1 MNVQQTPPMAL
12 KFINREIKER
22 TGKLV
27 LSDCGLREIPREVFE
42 MEWLEE
48 LVITNGYITKEEK
61 SRQQSKVA
69 KKVVKMK
76 GSIREPN
83 FLNEIPKEIGQ
94 LQHLKKI
101 RIGGGDA
108 EKNWAISDVEIV
120 SNLSKLEEVNLRK
133 NSISD
138 ISPIG
143 KLKSLQF
150 LNLEDNSISD
160 ISSIGKLLELHDLN
174 LAENKISDITPLQ
187 NLQNLQILDLS
198 KNIEI
203 KDFGIIGELKNLE
216 LLILIINGISDISF
230 LENLV
235 GLKYLNLEV
244 NEIGELEVIAK
255 LNNLETLFLSS
266 NQFSRIKPLINLPK
280 LKTLVLNYNK
290 ITDCPP
296 EVWQTNDIHQIR
308 AYFEGM
314 SRDATSNI
322 EQKIDIQP
330 NLEISSKNISPDLDE
345 KTRDVLGGGKN
356 FEELFGEEEEV
367 KSAPEI
373 DDVKLIFVGN
383 SGTGK
388 TQLSKF
394 FETGKLDKKRETTH
408 GIRLN
413 RWLPQGKVSPAFNEI
428 KDKVA
433 ANIWDFGGQEYY
445 HGTFRLFLSNH
456 AVYILLWE
464 TDTNKND
471 IISTE
476 VRDEESEELQHY
488 HYKYWL
494 DNIRHFAPDSPILIV
509 QNKVDKDQRQRIST
523 TWIDEY
529 NIFGDHHISLHEAA
543 KTGTSKYKW
552 SFDTFCNDLSE
563 CFEIILKRK
572 AEQKRSIAWL
582 KIRDAVVEVSKAKK
596 KNPENPFSKHLK
608 IGKSIDIKD
617 FEKAC
622 LEIESELTESEI
634 YTMPRWLHNSGLVI
648 YFGGDDILNDT
659 VYLDP
664 IWVTAGIY
672 KILNETVRAR
682 NGVFSKEDINAKK
695 GLDEET
701 VLALMKEMEIV
712 FEKIDE
718 PGTYVAPQ
726 YLPETHPVE
735 DLYEIAANGLQQK
748 AYYVRLPLYFFRKV
762 LQRMIFFYGMAQNV
776 DAKYYWKQ
784 GILFEKK
791 GTKVMFKGIMPSQA
805 SESAGDQSMDN
816 EHGIFLI
823 GAQPSP
829 AARDIQKEVFHI
841 IAEILDEKDL
851 AKIHRETS
859 GLEFSLNEKKNLKSK
874 IIYSD
879 IHHRPNNWTSRYE
892 TEDAPRWLKKMEVS
906 TNGEDFV
913 NYLDL
918 CNANRKESVFI
929 PSIPNR
935 LADGTLTQDKRLRIH
950 DFELLLDDQPQR
962 PLKVFFS
969 YSHKDTEIMNQLAV
983 HLAPL
988 KRLEKIETWSDK
1000 AIQAGDEWDESIKNN
1015 LQNSDIILFLVSADF
1030 IASSYIWEK
1039 EIPLAMELKNNLSE
1053 RVKRVI
1059 PIYLRPFDFNG
1070 LDFSELEMVPKNAT
1084 GHLTA
1089 ISQWENM
1096 DEAFMEVAKSI
1107 REVIENTK

>member
-12 KFINREIKER
+12 KYINRERKER

-27 LSDCGLREIPREVFE
+27 LSDCGLREIPKEVFE

-48 LVITNGYITKEEK
+48 LVITNGYVSEEEK
-61 SRQQSKVA
+61 SLQQSKVA

-76 GSIREPN
+76 ESIREPN
-83 FLNEIPKEIGQ
+83 FLSEIPKEIGV
-94 LQHLKKI
+94 LQSLKRIK
-101 RIGGGDA
+101 IGGRDTD
-108 EKNWAISDVEIV
+108 ESWAISDCRKLG
-120 SNLSKLEEVNLRK
+120 SLTKLEEVDLSH

-138 ISPIG
+138 IRFIGRLGKIKYLNFEMNKLYDISPIG
-143 KLKSLQF
+143 SLQKLQE
-150 LNLEDNSISD
+150 LNLSYNVAIVDYSILK
-160 ISSIGKLLELHDLN
+160 KL
-174 LAENKISDITPLQ
+174 EN
-187 NLQNLQILDLS
+187 
-198 KNIEI
+198 
-203 KDFGIIGELKNLE
+203 LKNLS
-216 LLILIINGISDISF
+216 LDRNGISDISF
-230 LENLV
+230 LEDLKELTHLRIMLNEVSNLEV
-235 GLKYLNLEV
+235 ISKLENLTSLFLNHNEIIKVKPLIHLKKLKYLSLVDN
-244 NEIGELEVIAK
+244 
-255 LNNLETLFLSS
+255 
-266 NQFSRIKPLINLPK
+266 PIN
-280 LKTLVLNYNK
+280 
-290 ITDCPP
+290 DCPP
-296 EVWQTNDIHQIR
+296 EVYQTNDIHQIR
-308 AYFEGM
+308 AYFDGI
-314 SRDATSNI
+314 SRDAPSNI
-322 EQKIDIQP
+322 AQKIDTQP
-330 NLEISSKNISPDLDE
+330 NLEISSKNIPPNLDE
-345 KTRDVLGGGKN
+345 KTRDVLGGNKN
-356 FEELFGEEEEV
+356 FEELFGEDE
-367 KSAPEI
+367 KIKPTPEI
-373 DDVKLIFVGN
+373 DDIKLIFVGN
-383 SGTGK
+383 SGVGK

-394 FETGKLDKKRETTH
+394 FETGKLNKERETTH

-413 RWLPQGKVSPAFNEI
+413 RWLPKGKASPAFNI
-428 KDKVA
+428 LKDKVA

-445 HGTFRLFLSNH
+445 HGTFRLFLSNF

-476 VRDEESEELQHY
+476 VREEESEDLQHY

-529 NIFGDHHISLHEAA
+529 KIFGDHYISLHEAA
-543 KTGTSKYKW
+543 KTEDSKYKW

-563 CFEIILKRK
+563 CFNKILKRK

-596 KNPENPFSKHLK
+596 KNPKNPFSKYLK
-608 IGKSIDIKD
+608 VGKSINTKD

-622 LEIESELTESEI
+622 LEIEPELTKNEI

-648 YFGGDDILNDT
+648 YFGDDDILNDT

-664 IWVTAGIY
+664 IWVTTGIY

-682 NGVFSKEDINAKK
+682 KGIFSKKDINAKK
-695 GLDEET
+695 GLNEET

-718 PGTYVAPQ
+718 PDTFVAPQ

-735 DLYEIAANGLQQK
+735 DLYAIAANGLQQK

-762 LQRMIFFYGMAQNV
+762 LQRMIFFYGMSQNV

-805 SESAGDQSMDN
+805 SDSVDDQSMDD

-823 GAQPSP
+823 GAQPSV

-851 AKIHRETS
+851 AKIHQSSEVKKS
-859 GLEFSLNEKKNLKSK
+859 GKSK
-874 IIYSD
+874 IGNVPFSD

-892 TEDAPRWLKKMEVS
+892 TEDAPRWLRKMEVS

-918 CNANRKESVFI
+918 CHANRKESVFI
-929 PSIPNR
+929 ASIPNR
-935 LADGTLTQDKRLRIH
+935 MPDGTMTREKRLRIH

-1000 AIQAGDEWDESIKNN
+1000 AIQAGDEWDEAIKNN
-1015 LQNSDIILFLVSADF
+1015 LRDSDIILFLVSADF

-1039 EIPLAMELKNNLSE
+1039 EIPLAMELRNNLSE

-1059 PIYLRPFDFNG
+1059 PIYLRPFDFSG
-1070 LDFSELEMVPKNAT
+1070 LNFSDLEMVPKNTT

-1107 REVIENTK
+1107 REIIESTK

>member
-12 KFINREIKER
+12 KFINREMKER

-27 LSDCGLREIPREVFE
+27 LSDCGLREIPKEVFE
-42 MEWLEE
+42 MDWLEE
-48 LVITNGYITKEEK
+48 LVITNGYVSEMK
-61 SRQQSKVA
+61 RQRQDKSKVVR
-69 KKVVKMK
+69 KTMGMK
-76 GSIREPN
+76 EVYREPN
-83 FLNEIPKEIGQ
+83 FLSEIPKEIGA
-94 LQHLKKI
+94 LQNLKRIK
-101 RIGGGDA
+101 IGGKNTD
-108 EKNWAISDVEIV
+108 ENWAISDCRKLG
-120 SNLSKLEEVNLRK
+120 SLTKLEEVDLSH

-138 ISPIG
+138 ISFIG
-143 KLKSLQF
+143 RWLAELKY
-150 LNLEDNSISD
+150 LNLE
-160 ISSIGKLLELHDLN
+160 
-174 LAENKISDITPLQ
+174 ENKIHDISPFG
-187 NLQNLQILDLS
+187 NLQKLQELNLSYNVAIVDYSILKKLE
-198 KNIEI
+198 N
-203 KDFGIIGELKNLE
+203 LKKLNLDR
-216 LLILIINGISDISF
+216 NGISDISF
-230 LENLV
+230 LENLKELTHLGIMLNDISDV
-235 GLKYLNLEV
+235 EVISKLENVTTLYLSH
-244 NEIGELEVIAK
+244 NEILKV
-255 LNNLETLFLSS
+255 
-266 NQFSRIKPLINLPK
+266 KPLIK
-280 LKTLVLNYNK
+280 LKK
-290 ITDCPP
+290 IEHLFLIDNPINDCPP
-296 EVWQTNDIHQIR
+296 EVYQTNDIHQIR
-308 AYFEGM
+308 AYFEGI

-330 NLEISSKNISPDLDE
+330 NLEIPTANISPNLDE
-345 KTRDVLGGGKN
+345 KARDVLGGDKN
-356 FEELFGEEEEV
+356 FEELFGEEDKV
-367 KSAPEI
+367 KPTPEI
-373 DDVKLIFVGN
+373 DDIKLIFVGN
-383 SGTGK
+383 SGAGK

-394 FETGKLDKKRETTH
+394 FENGKLDKKRETTH

-413 RWLPQGKVSPAFNEI
+413 RWLPKGKVSPAFKEI

-433 ANIWDFGGQEYY
+433 ANVWDFGGQEYY

-476 VRDEESEELQHY
+476 VRKDESEDLQHY

-494 DNIRHFAPDSPILIV
+494 DNIRHFAPDSPILLV

-529 NIFGDHHISLHEAA
+529 KIFGDHHISLHEAA
-543 KTGTSKYKW
+543 KASSSKYKW

-563 CFEIILKRK
+563 CFGKILKRK

-582 KIRDAVVEVSKAKK
+582 KIRDAVVEVSQGKNAK
-596 KNPENPFSKHLK
+596 NPFSKHLK
-608 IGKSIDIKD
+608 IGKSIKIKD

-622 LEIESELTESEI
+622 LEIESELTESEV

-648 YFGGDDILNDT
+648 YFGEDDILNDT

-664 IWVTAGIY
+664 IWVTTGIY
-672 KILNETVRAR
+672 KILNETVRAKA
-682 NGVFSKEDINAKK
+682 GVFSKKDINAKK

-712 FEKIDE
+712 FEKMDE
-718 PGTYVAPQ
+718 PDTYVAPQ

-735 DLYEIAANGLQQK
+735 DLYAIAANGLQQK

-762 LQRMIFFYGMAQNV
+762 LQRMIFFYGMSPNV

-791 GTKVMFKGIMPSQA
+791 GTKVMFKGIMPSQ
-805 SESAGDQSMDN
+805 ESDSVDDQSMDN

-823 GAQPSP
+823 GAQPSV

-841 IAEILDEKDL
+841 IAEILEEKDL
-851 AKIHRETS
+851 AKINK
-859 GLEFSLNEKKNLKSK
+859 NEKPPIVKKGGK
-874 IIYSD
+874 ITIQRFADSSTSE

-892 TEDAPRWLKKMEVS
+892 KEDAPRWLKKMEVS

-913 NYLDL
+913 NYLKL
-918 CNANRKESVFI
+918 CHANRKKSVFI

-935 LADGTLTQDKRLRIH
+935 LNDGTLAQDKRLRIH

-969 YSHKDTEIMNQLAV
+969 YSHKDAEIMNQLAV

-1000 AIQAGDEWDESIKNN
+1000 AIQAGDEWDEAIINN
-1015 LQNSDIILFLVSADF
+1015 LRDSDIILFLVSADF

-1039 EIPLAMELKNNLSE
+1039 EIPLAMELKNDSSE

-1059 PIYLRPFDFNG
+1059 PIYLRPFDFDG
-1070 LDFSELEMVPKNAT
+1070 LEFSQLQMIPKQIRG
-1084 GHLTA
+1084 GHLQLRA
-1089 ISQWENM
+1089 ISQWENI
-1096 DEAFMEVAKSI
+1096 DEAFMEVAKNI
-1107 REVIENTK
+1107 KKAIEETK